1 MDHVSFGFAAAHPAA
16 KPNAPTEHFC
26 GKAPG
31 FNLIPTNEANSR
43 SSRSSLQTMPTEN
56 KRIAVIPGDGI
67 GREVIGEALRVLERV
82 KITHAVALEMVHFD
96 WGADKFLKEGISL
109 PAGALEMLSNEFD
122 AILAGAFG
130 DPRVPSNQHAE
141 DILLGMRRGLDLY
154 INLRPVRLLD
164 SRLTPLRDRRVEDID
179 FVVFRENTEGAYCGA
194 GGFLKKGTADE
205 IATQEELN
213 TRRGVER
220 IIVAAFE
227 YARANGRKRVTM
239 ADKSNVQRFGG
250 DLWQRVF
257 KEVAADYSEIEANHQ
272 YVDAMAMFMVLDP
285 AQYDVIVSNNLFGD
299 ILTDLGAAIQGGL
312 GLAASG
318 NLHPGRVSLFEPVHG
333 SAPALA
339 GKGIANPVGAILTSA
354 MMLEYLGH
362 KEASA
367 AIEKAVGEAI
377 SQNETTRD
385 LGGTLSTEQAGNAI
399 RDRITKG

>member
-1 MDHVSFGFAAAHPAA
+1 MSAE
-16 KPNAPTEHFC
+16 K
-26 GKAPG
+26 
-31 FNLIPTNEANSR
+31 
-43 SSRSSLQTMPTEN
+43 
-56 KRIAVIPGDGI
+56 KRIAVVPGDGI
-67 GREVIGEALRVLERV
+67 GVEVIAEALRVLDRV
-82 KITHAVALEMVHFD
+82 KITHDLEFELVNFD
-96 WGADKFLKEGISL
+96 WGADKFLADGVSL
-109 PAGALEMLSNEFD
+109 PSGALDMLSNEFD

-154 INLRPVRLLD
+154 INLRPVRLLNA
-164 SRLTPLRDRRVEDID
+164 RLTPLRDRSVEDVD

-205 IATQEELN
+205 IATQDELN

-257 KEVAADYSEIEANHQ
+257 KEVAAGYAEVEANHQ

-318 NLHPGRVSLFEPVHG
+318 NIHPGRVSLFEPVHG

-339 GKGIANPVGAILTSA
+339 GKGMANPIGAILTSA

-362 KEASA
+362 KQASQ
-367 AIEKAVGEAI
+367 AVQNAVSESI
-377 SQNETTRD
+377 SQDETTCD
-385 LGGTLSTEQAGNAI
+385 LGGTLSTSQAGVAI
-399 RDRITKG
+399 SGRIV

>member
-1 MDHVSFGFAAAHPAA
+1 M
-16 KPNAPTEHFC
+16 
-26 GKAPG
+26 
-31 FNLIPTNEANSR
+31 
-43 SSRSSLQTMPTEN
+43 

-67 GREVIGEALRVLERV
+67 GPEVIAEALRVLQHLRETRR
-82 KITHAVALEMVHFD
+82 LELEFTNFD
-96 WGADKFLKEGISL
+96 WGAEKFLKEGITLPEGSL
-109 PAGALEMLSNEFD
+109 EKLSADFD

-130 DPRVPSNQHAE
+130 DPRVPSNKHAE

-164 SRLTPLRDRRVEDID
+164 SRLTPLSNRKAEEID

-194 GGFLKKGTADE
+194 GGFLKHGTVDE
-205 IATQEELN
+205 IALQEEIN

-227 YARANGRKRVTM
+227 YARSNKRKKVTM

-257 KEVAADYSEIEANHQ
+257 KEVAAGYPEIQANHQ

-299 ILTDLGAAIQGGL
+299 ILTDLGAAVQGGL

-318 NLHPGRVSLFEPVHG
+318 NIHPGRVSLFEPVHG
-333 SAPALA
+333 SAPPLA
-339 GKGIANPVGAILTSA
+339 GKGIANPIGAILTSA
-354 MMLEYLGH
+354 MMLEYLGFPAQSREIE
-362 KEASA
+362 EAVRAAVSA
-367 AIEKAVGEAI
+367 
-377 SQNETTRD
+377 NETTKD
-385 LGGTLSTEQAGNAI
+385 LGGNLSTEEAGKAI
-399 RDRITKG
+399 VARVGKT

>member
-1 MDHVSFGFAAAHPAA
+1 M
-16 KPNAPTEHFC
+16 
-26 GKAPG
+26 
-31 FNLIPTNEANSR
+31 
-43 SSRSSLQTMPTEN
+43 

-67 GREVIGEALRVLERV
+67 GPEVVREAVRVLKHLGETRDLQLKFV
-82 KITHAVALEMVHFD
+82 DFD
-96 WGADKFLKEGISL
+96 WGADKFLKEGVTL
-109 PAGALEMLSNEFD
+109 PDGALGVLTDDFD

-130 DPRVPSNQHAE
+130 DPRVPSNKHAE

-164 SRLTPLRDRRVEDID
+164 ARLTPLANRQTSEID

-194 GGFLKKGTADE
+194 GGFLKQGTADE
-205 IATQEELN
+205 IALQDEVN

-227 YARANGRKRVTM
+227 YARAKGRKRVTM

-257 KEVAADYSEIEANHQ
+257 KEVAATYPDIEANHQ
-272 YVDAMAMFMVLDP
+272 YVDAMAMFMVLNP
-285 AQYDVIVSNNLFGD
+285 AQYEVIVSNNLFGD

-318 NLHPGRVSLFEPVHG
+318 NIHPGKVSLFEPVHG
-333 SAPALA
+333 SAPPLA

-354 MMLEYLGH
+354 MMLEYLGFH
-362 KEASA
+362 TLSDEIEEAVRGAVSA
-367 AIEKAVGEAI
+367 K
-377 SQNETTRD
+377 ETTQD
-385 LGGTLSTEQAGNAI
+385 LGGGLSTEQAGNAI
-399 RDRITKG
+399 IARLGK

>member
-1 MDHVSFGFAAAHPAA
+1 MPAD
-16 KPNAPTEHFC
+16 
-26 GKAPG
+26 
-31 FNLIPTNEANSR
+31 
-43 SSRSSLQTMPTEN
+43 N

-67 GREVIGEALRVLERV
+67 GPEVIGQAIRVLDRV
-82 KITHAVALEMVHFD
+82 KETHGAQFELVQFD
-96 WGADKFLKEGISL
+96 WGAEKFLREGVSL
-109 PAGALEMLSNEFD
+109 PEGALRMLSNEFD

-130 DPRVPSNQHAE
+130 DPRIPSNQHAE

-164 SRLTPLRDRRVEDID
+164 SRLTPLRNAQVKDID

-227 YARANGRKRVTM
+227 YARAQGRKRVTM

-257 KEVAADYSEIEANHQ
+257 KEVSADYSEIEANHQ

-285 AQYDVIVSNNLFGD
+285 GQYDVIVSNNLFGD

-318 NLHPGRVSLFEPVHG
+318 NIHPGRVSLFEPVHG

-339 GKGIANPVGAILTSA
+339 GQGKANPVGAILTSA

-362 KEASA
+362 KKASA
-367 AIEKAVGEAI
+367 AIEKAVSEAI
-377 SQNETTRD
+377 LQDETSRD
-385 LGGTLSTEQAGNAI
+385 LGGNLSTEQVGTAI
-399 RDRITKG
+399 CQKLRSL

>member
-1 MDHVSFGFAAAHPAA
+1 M
-16 KPNAPTEHFC
+16 
-26 GKAPG
+26 
-31 FNLIPTNEANSR
+31 
-43 SSRSSLQTMPTEN
+43 SLSKT
-56 KRIAVIPGDGI
+56 KIAVIPGDGI
-67 GREVIGEALRVLERV
+67 GPEVVREAVRILERV
-82 KITHAVALEMVHFD
+82 RETHGVELELTHFD
-96 WGADKFLKEGISL
+96 WGAEKFLSDGVSL
-109 PAGALEMLSNEFD
+109 PSGALGMLSNEFN

-164 SRLTPLRDRRVEDID
+164 SRLTPLRNRKVEEID

-220 IIVAAFE
+220 IIIAAFE
-227 YARANGRKRVTM
+227 YARAQGRKRVTM

-257 KEVAADYSEIEANHQ
+257 KEVAADYPEIEANHQ

-318 NLHPGRVSLFEPVHG
+318 NIHPGRVSLFEPVHG
-333 SAPALA
+333 SAPAIA
-339 GKGIANPVGAILTSA
+339 GQGIANPVGAILTSA

-362 KEASA
+362 KKASQ
-367 AIEKAVGEAI
+367 AIEKAVRDSVLED
-377 SQNETTRD
+377 ETTRD
-385 LGGTLSTEQAGNAI
+385 LGGNLSTEQAGAAI
-399 RDRITKG
+399 CQRLGSM

>member
-1 MDHVSFGFAAAHPAA
+1 LGGLTPQFLQQTLINGGRDTTR
-16 KPNAPTEHFC
+16 PT
-26 GKAPG
+26 KAVTGHRTPKIK
-31 FNLIPTNEANSR
+31 LM
-43 SSRSSLQTMPTEN
+43 SSSKT
-56 KRIAVIPGDGI
+56 RIAVIPGDGI
-67 GREVIGEALRVLERV
+67 GPEVTREAVRVLERLRQ
-82 KITHAVALEMVHFD
+82 THGVELELTHFD
-96 WGADKFLKEGISL
+96 WGADKFLRENVSL
-109 PAGALEMLSNEFD
+109 PTGALQMLGSEYR

-130 DPRVPSNQHAE
+130 DPRVHSNQHAE

-164 SRLTPLRDRRVEDID
+164 ARLTPLRDRRADEID

-194 GGFLKKGTADE
+194 GGFLKKGTSDE

-285 AQYDVIVSNNLFGD
+285 AQYELIVSNNLFGD

-318 NLHPGRVSLFEPVHG
+318 NIHPGRVSMFEPVHG

-339 GKGIANPVGAILTSA
+339 GQGIANPIGAILTSA
-354 MMLEYLGH
+354 MMLEYLGN
-362 KEASA
+362 KKASQ
-367 AIEKAVGEAI
+367 AIEKAVRESI
-377 SQNETTRD
+377 LNNETTRD
-385 LGGTLSTEQAGNAI
+385 LGGSLRTEDAGTAI
-399 RDRITKG
+399 CERIISD

>member
-1 MDHVSFGFAAAHPAA
+1 M
-16 KPNAPTEHFC
+16 
-26 GKAPG
+26 
-31 FNLIPTNEANSR
+31 
-43 SSRSSLQTMPTEN
+43 

-67 GREVIGEALRVLERV
+67 GPEVIAEALRILQHFKETRGLE
-82 KITHAVALEMVHFD
+82 LEFVHFD
-96 WGADKFLKEGISL
+96 WGAEKFLKDGVTLPEGSL
-109 PAGALEMLSNEFD
+109 EKLSSEFD

-130 DPRVPSNQHAE
+130 DPRVPSNKHAE

-164 SRLTPLRDRRVEDID
+164 SRLTPLSNRKTEEID

-194 GGFLKKGTADE
+194 GGFLKHGTVDE
-205 IATQEELN
+205 IALQEEIN

-220 IIVAAFE
+220 IVVAAFE
-227 YARANGRKRVTM
+227 YARSTKRKKVTM

-257 KEVAADYSEIEANHQ
+257 KEVAAGYPEITANHQ

-285 AQYDVIVSNNLFGD
+285 AQYDVIVTNNLFGD

-318 NLHPGRVSLFEPVHG
+318 NIHPGKVSLFEPVHG
-333 SAPALA
+333 SAPPLA

-354 MMLEYLGH
+354 MMLEYLGFPAQSREIE
-362 KEASA
+362 EAVRAAVSA
-367 AIEKAVGEAI
+367 K
-377 SQNETTRD
+377 ETTKD
-385 LGGTLSTEQAGNAI
+385 LGGILSTEEAGKAI
-399 RDRITKG
+399 VARVGKN